1 LPSAA
6 FADPKT
12 WPEGALPVD
21 ILLQAKNAELSHF
34 SIALPVP
41 IRSAGA
47 LSGSARLRY
56 DLRDKAPTLSG
67 ALSLNRG
74 SLGIAPLGQ
83 QLSDVEARL
92 AFERNTIRVQR
103 LSMHDFGGSFES
115 SGEIVLDTLSKARL
129 ELGLTFGDFPI
140 RNEGAQVSKL
150 SGKLALRAEVDA
162 KKTRAELT
170 VKDLRVN
177 LPGDLGLGLQDLD
190 PHPGIEVIGE
200 EPPPPPEA
208 PHVFELRVLAQKP
221 PFRVLR
227 SDLNAEVFTD
237 LTARYENPK
246 LTLEG
251 SAELKRGNFELYG
264 RRFELQESRLSFD
277 HADQLDPL
285 VSLYATHKIGSD
297 EIGIRVEGRLSAP
310 KISFTH
316 SNPAITDTGTIIAAL
331 LGVRSGDPTVQ
342 NADPSGA
349 AAGMLAGATAGL
361 LTERVRRALGGA
373 VPVISM
379 DPSGPG
385 LRTTRI
391 RAGLQ
396 LDQVIEK
403 RLGNLRKIVRGAYV
417 EGFVAPGAG
426 QTDDPNVPPQSRGGG
441 LLELRFP
448 ADMVGS
454 VEYRPIQN
462 WRVDV
467 AWEP

>member
-1 LPSAA
+1 
-6 FADPKT
+6 
-12 WPEGALPVD
+12 
-21 ILLQAKNAELSHF
+21 LLQAKNAELSPF
-34 SIALPVP
+34 TVALPVP
-41 IRSAGA
+41 IRSAGTLQGA
-47 LSGSARLRY
+47 ARVRY
-56 DLRDKAPTLSG
+56 DLRDRAPTLSG
-67 ALSLNRG
+67 VLALSRG
-74 SLGIAPLGQ
+74 NLGVLPLGQ

-92 AFERNTIRVQR
+92 RFAGNEIRVER
-103 LSMHDFGGSFES
+103 LSLHDFGGSFE
-115 SGEIVLDTLSKARL
+115 GKGDITLETLSQARIA
-129 ELGLTFGDFPI
+129 LGLTLRDFPI
-140 RNEGAQVSKL
+140 RSEGAVVSKL
-150 SGKLALRAEVDA
+150 TGKLALHAEIDPR
-162 KKTRAELT
+162 KTRAELA

-177 LPGDLGLGLQDLD
+177 LPSDLGLGLQDLD
-190 PHPGIEVIGE
+190 PHPNIAVVGE

-208 PHVFELRVLAQKP
+208 PHVFELRVLALKP

-227 SDLNAEVFTD
+227 SDLNAEVFSD
-237 LTARYENPK
+237 LTARYENPL

-251 SAELKRGNFELYG
+251 SVELKRGNFEIYG

-277 HADQLDPL
+277 RDDQLDPL
-285 VSLYATHKIGSD
+285 VSLYATRKTGKD

-310 KISFTH
+310 KLTFTH

-331 LGVRSGDPTVQ
+331 LGVRAGDPAVR
-342 NADPSGA
+342 NYDPSGA

-361 LTERVRRALGGA
+361 LTERVRRELGGA

-385 LRTTRI
+385 LRATRI

-396 LDQVIEK
+396 LDHVIEK
-403 RLGNLRKIVRGAYV
+403 RLGNLRKVVRGAYV

-426 QTDDPNVPPQSRGGG
+426 STHTANPNLPPQSRGGG

-448 ADMVGS
+448 ADLVGT

>member
-1 LPSAA
+1 M
-6 FADPKT
+6 
-12 WPEGALPVD
+12 
-21 ILLQAKNAELSHF
+21 
-34 SIALPVP
+34 
-41 IRSAGA
+41 R
-47 LSGSARLRY
+47 
-56 DLRDKAPTLSG
+56 
-67 ALSLNRG
+67 
-74 SLGIAPLGQ
+74 
-83 QLSDVEARL
+83 
-92 AFERNTIRVQR
+92 
-103 LSMHDFGGSFES
+103 DFGGTFES
-115 SGEIVLDTLSKARL
+115 SGQIVLETLTKLRL
-129 ELGLTFGDFPI
+129 ELALKFGDFPI
-140 RNEGAQVSKL
+140 RNEGALVSKL
-150 SGKLALRAEVDA
+150 TGKLQLRAEVDPE
-162 KKTRAELT
+162 KTRAELV

-177 LPGDLGLGLQDLD
+177 LPSDLGLGLQDLD
-190 PHPGIEVIGE
+190 PHPSIEVIGE
-200 EPPPPPEA
+200 EPLPPPEA

-227 SDLNAEVFTD
+227 SDLNAEVFSD

-277 HADQLDPL
+277 REDQLDPL
-285 VSLYATHKIGSD
+285 VSLHATHKIGSD
-297 EIGIRVEGRLSAP
+297 EIGVRVEGRLSAP
-310 KISFTH
+310 KLSFTH

-331 LGVRSGDPTVQ
+331 LGVRSGDPAVQ
-342 NADPSGA
+342 NADASGA

-361 LTERVRRALGGA
+361 LTERVRRELGGA

-391 RAGLQ
+391 RAGIQ

-417 EGFVAPGAG
+417 EGFVAPGATSG
-426 QTDDPNVPPQSRGGG
+426 QAVNPHLPPQSRGGG